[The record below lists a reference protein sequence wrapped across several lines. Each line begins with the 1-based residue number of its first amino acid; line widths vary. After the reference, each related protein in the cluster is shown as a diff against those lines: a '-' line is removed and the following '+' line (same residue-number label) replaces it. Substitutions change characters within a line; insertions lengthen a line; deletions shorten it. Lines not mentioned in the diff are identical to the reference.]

1 MNDRPCMS
9 RRRFIQCAG
18 AGLGAGL
25 AATMLPR
32 TTHAATAT
40 APAPAPAPTTAA
52 GEFRRGGMVYRPL
65 GKTGINVSILCFG
78 SHTDRAY
85 KQSGGIRNVLNAE
98 GQARR
103 DRQISKAL
111 DLGVNIVDVYEHEGQ
126 WEPLAR
132 LLQPKRDKVIVA
144 GAYDNPEFIG
154 QNIDRLAKLFGGHI
168 DLYRIR
174 SETVKFDPRLLE
186 QWDVLRRAKEAG
198 KIRAIGI
205 ACHMEGPMMTAL
217 QELEGLDYLMLPY
230 NFIHAK
236 ADYAQ
241 FLPAAAKQ
249 GVGLIGMK
257 PLAAGSIVEFDPRIK
272 SASMPENTNT
282 MLFNATP
289 RTRAILPAAVAEL
302 AKALNQLPDETLP
315 QAAMRYVYSK
325 PFLATTMTGMV
336 DDQFL
341 MDNHAALGRYQEI
354 TREEHA
360 VFDAVRNA
368 TLLAG
373 ASWLPKNYQWLEEQ
387 WRA

>member
-1 MNDRPCMS
+1 MNDKPCMT
-9 RRRFIQCAG
+9 RRHFIQCAG
-18 AGLGAGL
+18 AGL
-25 AATMLPR
+25 AASMLPR
-32 TTHAATAT
+32 VTMAAAPA
-40 APAPAPAPTTAA
+40 APAPAAGAAVPLSAA

-65 GKTGINVSILCFG
+65 GKTGMNTSILCFG

-85 KQSGGIRNVLNAE
+85 KLAGGIRNVLNAE

-126 WEPLAR
+126 WEPLAK
-132 LLQPKRDKVIVA
+132 LLKPKRDKVMVA

-154 QNIDRLAKLFGGHI
+154 QNIDRLSKLFGGYI

-174 SETVKFDPRLLE
+174 SETVKFDFRLLE
-186 QWDVLRRAKEAG
+186 QWDVLRKAKEAG

-205 ACHMEGPMMTAL
+205 ACHLEGPMMSAL
-217 QELEGLDYLMLPY
+217 RDLEGLDYLMLPY

-257 PLAAGSIVEFDPRIK
+257 PLAAGSIVELDPRIK
-272 SASMPENTNT
+272 SASMPDSSSI
-282 MLFNATP
+282 MLFNSSP

-315 QAAMRYVYSK
+315 QAAIRYVYSK
-325 PFLATTMTGMV
+325 QFLSCTMTGMV

-341 MDNHAALGRYQEI
+341 MDNYAAMSRYEEI

-360 VFDAVRNA
+360 AFDAARKL

-373 ASWLPKNYQWLEEQ
+373 AAWLPENYQWLEEQ